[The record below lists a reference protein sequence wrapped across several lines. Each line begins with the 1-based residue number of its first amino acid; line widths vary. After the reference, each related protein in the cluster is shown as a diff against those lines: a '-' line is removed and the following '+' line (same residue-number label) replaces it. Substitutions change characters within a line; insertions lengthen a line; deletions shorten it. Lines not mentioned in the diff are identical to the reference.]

1 MAVIMKG
8 GHEMTEN
15 QKKQI
20 DACRENGLTISAI
33 ANVTGLSVSAV
44 KSYCSRRNNS
54 DKPFETCCKYCGA
67 VVTQPKSR
75 REKHFCNQS
84 CYFRWRYL
92 QGDLKRTVYEKVC
105 EYCGKPFT
113 VESNMKQRYCSRACF
128 HKAKKGERRG

>member
-1 MAVIMKG
+1 
-8 GHEMTEN
+8 MTEN
-15 QKKQI
+15 QKRQI

-54 DKPFETCCKYCGA
+54 DKPFEAYCKYCGA

-84 CYFRWRYL
+84 CYFRWRYS
-92 QGDLKRTVYEKVC
+92 QGDLKRTVYEKKC
-105 EYCGKPFT
+105 AYRGKAFT
-113 VESNMKQRYCSRACF
+113 AESKKEQKHCSRDCF
-128 HKAKKGERRG
+128 YKSRGGDRSG